1 MGYIKK
7 SELMEVLTVE
17 GGFTSEELSFIS
29 DTLTE
34 CKLYDDT
41 ILKLI
46 DINAFEEKGILKKFY
61 NVCNNHGYFPKWLEN
76 IRRGIGHI

>member
-1 MGYIKK
+1 
-7 SELMEVLTVE
+7 MEVLTIE
-17 GGFTSEELSFIS
+17 GGFTNEELSFIS

-34 CKLYDDT
+34 CKLYEDT

-46 DINAFEEKGILKKFY
+46 DINVFEEKGMLKKFY

-76 IRRGIGHI
+76 VRRGIDHV